1 MDEDKDK
8 IKIFLDENTKV
19 SFDGL
24 SYVISRKSVA
34 KSGVERWV
42 AQSYFPNIEMLAQ
55 ELLDLLPGL
64 DADNVADLKE
74 LIKIYNKSEKKILNM
89 LAKFGEA
96 IEEYE
101 D

>member
-8 IKIFLDENTKV
+8 INILLDDTTRV

-24 SYVISRKSVA
+24 SYVISTKHVA
-34 KSGVERWV
+34 KSGVVRWV

-55 ELLDLLPGL
+55 ELLDLLPGI
-64 DADNVADLKE
+64 DAEQVTDLKE
-74 LIKIYNKSEKKILNM
+74 LIKIHNKSEKKILNM

-96 IEEYE
+96 VEEYE